1 MGEVKDLE
9 LSKIVGN
16 EVELSEEVG
25 GRVGNILVT
34 TIGSCCASPI
44 PITNV
49 LPLPPWFFSLGKSL
63 LKCPCWLH
71 SKQFQLPPIVVVV
84 VVLFGA
90 FLQNLEL

>member
-34 TIGSCCASPI
+34 RRVLNKMDMPSDKNSICATFESFMLI
-44 PITNV
+44 
-49 LPLPPWFFSLGKSL
+49 
-63 LKCPCWLH
+63 
-71 SKQFQLPPIVVVV
+71 
-84 VVLFGA
+84 
-90 FLQNLEL
+90 

>member
-34 TIGSCCASPI
+34 RR
-44 PITNV
+44 V
-49 LPLPPWFFSLGKSL
+49 LNKMDMPSDKNS
-63 LKCPCWLH
+63 
-71 SKQFQLPPIVVVV
+71 I
-84 VVLFGA
+84 
-90 FLQNLEL
+90 